1 MDELAHAFLFIADDA
16 VHVRQ
21 MIVAV
26 DRNDRD
32 RFRDLLQLPYILF
45 RRKGRADRDDGIDVL
60 GRHIRDVLAVAAP
73 VLARIGQHDV
83 QVVAAQALFQ
93 QRHGAGIK
101 NIGYICTNYADD
113 FHGIKAQAA
122 GKGIGLVPHVLH
134 DFQNAGPGLFADAA
148 AAVEHPRY
156 CSDRHAALLGNIV
169 NRYIHER
176 IIPLVLLV
184 KSRRR
189 SLCRGALPYYSIK
202 MAMG

>member
-1 MDELAHAFLFIADDA
+1 MEYTQENPLRLIELFA
-16 VHVRQ
+16 
-21 MIVAV
+21 
-26 DRNDRD
+26 
-32 RFRDLLQLPYILF
+32 
-45 RRKGRADRDDGIDVL
+45 GIGSQTQAL
-60 GRHIRDVLAVAAP
+60 KN
-73 VLARIGQHDV
+73 IGVPHK
-83 QVVAAQALFQ
+83 VVAISEIDKNALTSYKALHGETLNLGDIRRIEELPEADFWTYSFPCQ
-93 QRHGAGIK
+93 DISVAGHGAGIK
-101 NIGYICTNYADD
+101 NIGYIRTNYADD
-113 FHGIKAQAA
+113 FHGVQSQAA

-134 DFQNAGPGLFADAA
+134 DFQNPGPGLFADAA

-169 NRYIHER
+169 NSYIHER